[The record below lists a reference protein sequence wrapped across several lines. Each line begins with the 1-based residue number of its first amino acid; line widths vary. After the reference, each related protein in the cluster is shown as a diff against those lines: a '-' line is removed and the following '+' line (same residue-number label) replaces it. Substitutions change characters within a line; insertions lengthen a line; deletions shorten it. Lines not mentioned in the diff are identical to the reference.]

1 MPLNKARQTL
11 VHLAAAA
18 ALLGAQPASRVMGE
32 AATAISSEGRLTLRD
47 GSGAIWAVQL
57 APDASVLLVEPGA
70 KDLAGAVPVPTA
82 SLKPGDRLLVRG
94 ELDQSV
100 RAALATSLIVMSK
113 DAVEA
118 AKAREQAEWRAKSLA
133 GTVVSVDAASAS
145 AVLRAADGAA
155 TREWKVAFPA
165 DALLLR
171 YADDSIRFADARP
184 AKLADVRPGDQM
196 RLLGEREPEA
206 GTAIARKVLFGSFRT
221 LGGEITRVDPEH
233 GIVTLRD
240 VQSRKPVT
248 LKINGGASLRGMAA
262 FPGGVSARPGMGM
275 RMGLGM
281 GMRGGEGPG
290 NGGPRRPDL
299 QQMLD
304 RLPALTLADLKPGDA
319 VIVSAGRT
327 SGPQP
332 WSVVSLVSG
341 VDALLRAPAAQVNQ
355 TLGNWSME
363 APMQ

>member
-32 AATAISSEGRLTLRD
+32 AATAVSSEGRLTLRD
-47 GSGAIWAVQL
+47 GGGAIWAVQL

-70 KDLAGAVPVPTA
+70 KDLTGAVPVPTA
-82 SLKPGDRLLVRG
+82 SVKPGDRLLVRG
-94 ELDQSV
+94 ELDQTV
-100 RAALATSLIVMSK
+100 RAALASSLIVMSK

-133 GTVVSVDAASAS
+133 GTVVSVDAATAS
-145 AVLRAADGAA
+145 AVLRAAGGAA
-155 TREWKVAFPA
+155 TREWKVVFPA
-165 DALLLR
+165 DAVLLR

-206 GTAIARKVLFGSFRT
+206 GTAVAREVLFGSFRT
-221 LGGEITRVDPEH
+221 LGGEITRVDAEH

-240 VQSRKPVT
+240 VQTRKPVA
-248 LKINGGASLRGMAA
+248 LKINGGANLRRMPS
-262 FPGGVSARPGMGM
+262 FPGAVSARPGMGM
-275 RMGLGM
+275 GMGM